1 MAQAAVADGEALLAQ
16 LLHHRTDDAGTGED
30 DFRPLRL
37 EADDGAAG
45 IGIQR
50 PVELDLA
57 IDLGAVED
65 AALNDRRVIG
75 GEAMA

>member
-1 MAQAAVADGEALLAQ
+1 MLGQHAVAQAAVADGEALLAQ
-16 LLHHRTDDAGTGED
+16 LLHDRPDDAGTGED

-45 IGIQR
+45 VGILR

-65 AALNDRRVIG
+65 GALDDAG
-75 GEAMA
+75 S